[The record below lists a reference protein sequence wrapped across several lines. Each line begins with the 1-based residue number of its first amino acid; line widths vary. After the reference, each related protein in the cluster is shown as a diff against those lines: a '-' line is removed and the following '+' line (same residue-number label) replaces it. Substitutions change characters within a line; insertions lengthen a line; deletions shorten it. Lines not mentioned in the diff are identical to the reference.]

1 LHRSGDE
8 GVYKRAAFCGAE
20 GGELRCIREICI
32 RFSCMK
38 NKEAGLAD
46 HPYEVDRMLFYTKTD
61 EDIIRLKN
69 IG

>member
-1 LHRSGDE
+1 
-8 GVYKRAAFCGAE
+8 
-20 GGELRCIREICI
+20 
-32 RFSCMK
+32 MK